1 MDYKNGKIYR
11 LVLDDTNEE
20 YIGSTTQPLSKRF
33 NSHKSNFYRRQNGD
47 KKVSNYSCFSLF
59 EKGTPQIFLLE
70 DFPCES
76 KRHLEKREREVL
88 EQRRRDGIVCV
99 NKALPTRS
107 AKEYGDFYYSTH
119 RTCDEFMKKNRAKA
133 LNYYHNNTEQVL
145 EKMKK
150 YRETNKGVIRERKNK
165 KIVCDN
171 CGVESSSSH
180 ISRHKKSKKCQ
191 NFKK

>member
-33 NSHKSNFYRRQNGD
+33 SSHKTNFSRMRNGD
-47 KKVSNYSCFSLF
+47 KKVSYYSCFHLF
-59 EKGTPQIFLLE
+59 EKGTPQIFLIE

-76 KRHLEKREREVL
+76 KRHLEKREREIL

-99 NKALPTRS
+99 NKSLPSRS
-107 AKEYGDFYYSTH
+107 DAEYKADNREKILDDCKAYYQ
-119 RTCDEFMKKNRAKA
+119 KNR
-133 LNYYHNNTEQVL
+133 
-145 EKMKK
+145 EKIQLKQK
-150 YRETNKGVIRERKNK
+150 QRRDCDICGKNVN
-165 KIVCDN
+165 IQ
-171 CGVESSSSH
+171 H

-191 NFKK
+191 NFRK